1 MIYLDNSATTRP
13 DEEVVDAMLPW
24 LREHWGNPS
33 SIYDLGR
40 RARVAVEAA
49 REEVAHLLGA
59 HPAELIFTSGGTES
73 NNAALKGAILT
84 SGLADGLI
92 YGSTEHHAVIH
103 PAEELERMG
112 IPVVAL
118 PVDGD
123 GRIQIEAL
131 HQKLPLKAP
140 LVSVMH
146 ANNETGAIQPV
157 AAVKAM
163 LPHCLVHT
171 DAVQSFGKVPVH
183 VDELGCDLAS
193 LSAHKIHGP
202 KGIGALFIRK
212 GLDFKAY
219 QQGGGQERNRR
230 GGTEAVPL
238 IVGFQVAARRA
249 VAEMQDRAAHMR
261 RLSLLLG
268 DLIAELIP
276 EARINT
282 PAAGA
287 LPNIVNVSFRDAARL
302 DGDSI
307 LQAMDIRGIAV
318 SNGSACVSGSLQ
330 PSHVLLAM
338 GRPAAEARAA
348 VRFSVSK
355 DSTAAEVRTAVEALA
370 SILAEMRAS

>member
-1 MIYLDNSATTRP
+1 VIYLDNSATTRP
-13 DEEVVDAMLPW
+13 DDEVVDAMLPW

-73 NNAALKGAILT
+73 NNAALKGSILT

-171 DAVQSFGKVPVH
+171 DAVQSFGKIPVH

-230 GGTEAVPL
+230 GGTEAVSL

-261 RLSLLLG
+261 KLSLLLG

-282 PAAGA
+282 PPAGA

-355 DSTAAEVRTAVEALA
+355 DSTATEVRTAVEALA